1 MIKRF
6 KKHISISLIITIS
19 FLFTGCWDYKDLNE
33 KSIIITIGVD
43 TDDDDIVFTGEV
55 LKSNYRISTEQGNPK
70 TEQGTYTYM
79 GRGNSFEEARL
90 DYDSKSSFNE
100 FYGGLR
106 SLVFSEKYARER
118 GIETYLNRFNLSYNY
133 RKSTS
138 ICITREPCNQLL
150 SRKLI
155 NNISVGL
162 DIDNTLRYLS
172 DTGEGL
178 YIQVGEIISKLE
190 DKSIGY
196 LIPYIG
202 VESDTIVLLG
212 YAVMENNKLIDIIPV
227 KNAQGI
233 VYLLGKKPKLQL
245 AIHKPSDPSNRISYE
260 NELKNKKIK
269 TYYKDN
275 TPIIDIDINLVSNIK
290 YQYIRKSISKEEI
303 KNIES
308 KIEEAT
314 KKQIEDIIEKSQKQY
329 KEDFLGF
336 GNYFR
341 GQNYSIYKNI
351 DWKKEYLKA
360 KVNVNVKTKVL
371 YTNLNDPNSEV
382 KN

>member
-1 MIKRF
+1 M
-6 KKHISISLIITIS
+6 
-19 FLFTGCWDYKDLNE
+19 
-33 KSIIITIGVD
+33 
-43 TDDDDIVFTGEV
+43 
-55 LKSNYRISTEQGNPK
+55 
-70 TEQGTYTYM
+70 
-79 GRGNSFEEARL
+79 
-90 DYDSKSSFNE
+90 
-100 FYGGLR
+100 
-106 SLVFSEKYARER
+106 
-118 GIETYLNRFNLSYNY
+118 
-133 RKSTS
+133 
-138 ICITREPCNQLL
+138 
-150 SRKLI
+150 
-155 NNISVGL
+155 
-162 DIDNTLRYLS
+162 
-172 DTGEGL
+172 
-178 YIQVGEIISKLE
+178 
-190 DKSIGY
+190 
-196 LIPYIG
+196 
-202 VESDTIVLLG
+202 ESDTIVLLG

-245 AIHKPSDPSNRISYE
+245 AIPKPSDPSNRISYE

-275 TPIIDIDINLVSNIK
+275 TPIIDININLVSNIK

-303 KNIES
+303 KNIEF